1 MLFRFVARLVP
12 EIQRAGGAMHL
23 EFMRSIDTYV
33 GSACLLVVRV
43 LWRMFDGARARNTHP
58 DSISTVMFQKFFG
71 IGSIVNALPTLRRFR
86 RQYPDAHFVFVTFPA
101 QEEIVRLS
109 GLADD
114 VRVIDNRNLAR
125 LVLSTLATL
134 RALTRRGVDMSVDLE
149 FFTRFPMLLACLSG
163 AAVRVGFDSRQDAT
177 RRALLTHPTSFN
189 NHAHIARN
197 YLAMAEAVGMDC
209 SGEDLDIGLPS
220 VGAGRPETVH
230 RFLGDDR
237 RQPLATLVAG
247 VSELCTLRAWP
258 TTHFAEL
265 IRRMESQW
273 PDTVFALI
281 GTAEQRPRID
291 DVIRLAG
298 GDAPHLLNLA
308 GRTSFLEAVALIEA
322 SSVVIS
328 NDGGP
333 AHIAAA
339 HDVPVVVMYGPETPV
354 IYRPLSD
361 KAHVFY
367 EPPFCS
373 PCLNALENKAH
384 VFCPHTQCMYN
395 ITVDAVFSA
404 VSEVLGTSGPG
415 HGLRVA

>member
-1 MLFRFVARLVP
+1 MR
-12 EIQRAGGAMHL
+12 L
-23 EFMRSIDTYV
+23 EFMRGVDTYV
-33 GSACLLVVRV
+33 GAACLLVVRV
-43 LWRMFDGARARNTHP
+43 LWRLFDGARARTTDP
-58 DSISTVMFQKFFG
+58 DAVGTVMFQKFFG
-71 IGSIVNALPTLRRFR
+71 IGSIINALPTLRRFR

-109 GLADD
+109 GLADE

-125 LVLSTLATL
+125 LALSTLSTL
-134 RALTRRGVDMSVDLE
+134 WDLTRRGVDISVDLE
-149 FFTRFPMLLACLSG
+149 FFTRFPMLLSCLSG
-163 AAVRVGFDSRQDAT
+163 AGVRVGFDSRQDAT
-177 RRALLTHPTSFN
+177 RRALLTHRTSFN

-197 YLAMAEAVGMDC
+197 YLAMAEAVGMGCGD
-209 SGEDLDIGLPS
+209 EDLDIGLPS
-220 VGAGRPETVH
+220 VGAARMETIH

-237 RQPLATLVAG
+237 HKTLVTLVAG
-247 VSELCTLRAWP
+247 VSDLCTLRAWP
-258 TTHFAEL
+258 TSHFAEL
-265 IRRMESQW
+265 IRRMETQW
-273 PDTVFALI
+273 PDTVYALI

-291 DVIRLAG
+291 DVVRLAG
-298 GDAPHLLNLA
+298 GEAPHLLNLA
-308 GRTSFLEAVALIEA
+308 GRTSFLEVAAMIEA

-361 KAHVFY
+361 KARVFY

-395 ITVDAVFSA
+395 ITVDAVFGA
-404 VSEVLGTSGPG
+404 VSEVLGKGGPG